1 MLGFLKSNILS
12 KFVVAITGMI
22 LVGFIIGHTLGNLL
36 IFAGPQALNAYAVG
50 LQDLGPALWVARIV
64 LIISVILHVITTI
77 NLVMHNRAVAGDYKV
92 NNYKAATTASRF
104 MPYTGLTILFFVLY
118 HLAHFT
124 LGLVETSSFH
134 LEATLA
140 NGRVVHDVYSMVV
153 LGFRNVIISG
163 FYILAVVFLGFHLKH
178 GVHSMFQSLG
188 IHGKKFT
195 PLMQKLAA
203 LLAVIIVISLI
214 SIPISV
220 MLGLIGG
227 QV

>member
-50 LQDLGPALWVARIV
+50 LQDLGPGLWVVRIV
-64 LIISVILHVITTI
+64 LIIAVLLHVITTI
-77 NLVMHNRAVAGDYKV
+77 NLVRHNRAVAGNYKV
-92 NNYKAATTASRF
+92 NNYKAATPAGRY
-104 MPYTGLTILFFVLY
+104 MIYTGLTIMFFVLY

-124 LGLVETSSFH
+124 LGLVDASSFNM
-134 LEATLA
+134 EYTLD
-140 NGRVVHDVYSMVV
+140 NGRIVHDVYTMVV

-203 LLAVIIVISLI
+203 LVAVIIVISLI